1 MFSNDC
7 SLGLALTNEHHG
19 CVTPCQ
25 YLIASKLTAEC
36 GDHNNQKICE
46 LAKIPGLVFSGYWPP
61 LTEPTFAHSAALVTQ
76 GSNRS
81 CGSAARHKSGWHRQI
96 DLFGPVRPFEATAG
110 AAPQRHRSGHSSP
123 PQHFQRPE
131 VDSADFADLR
141 RTADRLEHRNR
152 CYWSLARAAIETI
165 WPRRCAPSS
174 TGPSSFSA

>member
-76 GSNRS
+76 GSQPPR
-81 CGSAARHKSGWHRQI
+81 G
-96 DLFGPVRPFEATAG
+96 G
-110 AAPQRHRSGHSSP
+110 AAKNAVSKASECQLPMLRHDWNAAAENVGNPPKETTLSAGLELAAGSLLNGLGGLAPVSP
-123 PQHFQRPE
+123 
-131 VDSADFADLR
+131 D
-141 RTADRLEHRNR
+141 T
-152 CYWSLARAAIETI
+152 
-165 WPRRCAPSS
+165 
-174 TGPSSFSA
+174 

>member
-76 GSNRS
+76 GSLHPFAAIYANGASVRWLLTGRPLTGCRTYP
-81 CGSAARHKSGWHRQI
+81 CGTTR
-96 DLFGPVRPFEATAG
+96 
-110 AAPQRHRSGHSSP
+110 SP
-123 PQHFQRPE
+123 PRITLHTMYDTRESRSSGLHPVSGPYFIRPSGFIA
-131 VDSADFADLR
+131 VAS
-141 RTADRLEHRNR
+141 HRG
-152 CYWSLARAAIETI
+152 SPLSSRALNAAVLHYS
-165 WPRRCAPSS
+165 RSS
-174 TGPSSFSA
+174 IR

>member
-76 GSNRS
+76 GSLKTFAADLVEAGYAGLSCRSLPLLSLRCDCEGLWNEGRKADLGCVCEGSVPEPQKQPFSPSNR
-81 CGSAARHKSGWHRQI
+81 APH
-96 DLFGPVRPFEATAG
+96 
-110 AAPQRHRSGHSSP
+110 AAPRTKVSCAQGSNLDKAPLSG
-123 PQHFQRPE
+123 QHDNA
-131 VDSADFADLR
+131 DSVQLPLR
-141 RTADRLEHRNR
+141 MLR
-152 CYWSLARAAIETI
+152 
-165 WPRRCAPSS
+165 
-174 TGPSSFSA
+174 